1 MKVYE
6 FCFSP
11 TGGTRKCADFLASA
25 LGGEVIF
32 VDLIHPVEDLPALFP
47 EDVAVLAVP
56 SFGGRVPSAAAQRLQ
71 ALQGN
76 DARAVLLCVY
86 GNRAYEDTLAELED
100 TARRAGFRP
109 VAGVAA
115 LAEHSIARQIAAGRP
130 DKADSARL
138 TEFGHRIAQ
147 KLQNGSDT
155 SPTLPGNRPYR
166 KTSGAGAVPKP
177 TGSCTGCGVCARECP
192 VGAIDLH
199 DPKKV
204 DKAACISCMRCVAVC
219 PQKARRISPVMQSVV
234 GLVLKKACA
243 GRKECELFL

>member
-1 MKVYE
+1 M
-6 FCFSP
+6 
-11 TGGTRKCADFLASA
+11 
-25 LGGEVIF
+25 
-32 VDLIHPVEDLPALFP
+32 
-47 EDVAVLAVP
+47 LAVP
-56 SFGGRVPSAAAQRLQ
+56 SFAGGSLRRQRSGSKRCR
-71 ALQGN
+71 GN
-76 DARAVLLCVY
+76 DARAVLLAC
-86 GNRAYEDTLAELED
+86 
-100 TARRAGFRP
+100 TATAPMRTPWQNWKHTPAGPGSARSRGCCP
-109 VAGVAA
+109 GTDIVHAGMMP
-115 LAEHSIARQIAAGRP
+115 RRP

-219 PQKARRISPVMQSVV
+219 LQKARRISPVMHSIV